1 MGADREGSRFDG
13 RLIRHNHPRG
23 NDEAA
28 AAIHADYAGRRASD
42 SQSPP
47 PINATPDKR
56 PSSFA
61 RDDCM
66 NHARPSP
73 AAIPHAESVKA
84 ASTTETAH
92 ITAS

>member
-1 MGADREGSRFDG
+1 MGADREGPRFDG
-13 RLIRHNHPRG
+13 RLIRR
-23 NDEAA
+23 
-28 AAIHADYAGRRASD
+28 DYPGRRAND

-66 NHARPSP
+66 NHMRPSP
-73 AAIPHAESVKA
+73 AAIPQAQSVNA

-92 ITAS
+92 ITTS

>member
-1 MGADREGSRFDG
+1 MGADREGPRFDG
-13 RLIRHNHPRG
+13 RLIRRNHARR
-23 NDEAA
+23 NDEVAV
-28 AAIHADYAGRRASD
+28 AIHADYAGRRAND

-66 NHARPSP
+66 NHIRPSP
-73 AAIPHAESVKA
+73 AAIAQAESVNT

-92 ITAS
+92 MTAS

>member
-1 MGADREGSRFDG
+1 MRRV
-13 RLIRHNHPRG
+13 HT
-23 NDEAA
+23 
-28 AAIHADYAGRRASD
+28 DYAGRRAND

-66 NHARPSP
+66 NHIRPSP
-73 AAIPHAESVKA
+73 AAIAQTESVNT